1 MHLMVQRTDRRV
13 FLIAALTF
21 LIAPALADCEG
32 SDPRLQ
38 SNPAL
43 ARLQARDPAAADR
56 ILAEIDRVLASTNG
70 VGELPERARG
80 WKSPPEVEDP
90 KYRELLDENPLLEE
104 AYRINPKA
112 VLAQLKEI
120 VSLGGGQ

>member
-1 MHLMVQRTDRRV
+1 MVQRTDRRV

-21 LIAPALADCEG
+21 LIAPSLADCE
-32 SDPRLQ
+32 SPDPRLQ

-43 ARLQARDPAAADR
+43 ARLHARDPAAADR

-70 VGELPERARG
+70 AGQLPERARG
-80 WKSPPEVEDP
+80 WKSPHEVEDR

-120 VSLGGGQ
+120 VSLGGGP